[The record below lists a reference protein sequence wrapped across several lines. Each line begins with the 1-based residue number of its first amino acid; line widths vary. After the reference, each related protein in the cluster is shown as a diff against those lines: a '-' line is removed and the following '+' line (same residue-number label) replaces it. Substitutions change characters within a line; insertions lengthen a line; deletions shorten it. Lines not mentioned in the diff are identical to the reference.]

1 MELVINLL
9 SMLIRGKVATFI
21 KVAIVAL
28 ISALLLTLTQSAF
41 AKKEYVIAAFLAVA
55 IFAINFTYFNKRTV
69 PLKFFLPGIL
79 LLSAFV
85 VTPILYT
92 VVMSTYNYKT
102 GNYISKE
109 EAIGRIKALALEPD
123 ENNSAFDIVVGK
135 FQESEAILVSDIE
148 NKSYF
153 ISTPE
158 RRLELQIDQV
168 ELDENF
174 VAQRANGFT
183 PLEAGEI
190 ASSKAAT
197 IRYFYNSQY
206 FITVENLNVGAV
218 FRQSLEYLPNQDIF
232 KSLINDSIYR
242 DNGNGNYV
250 NPEDKSD
257 FLEPGWRDPA
267 WFTNYIRL
275 VSDERVRDPLISVFI
290 WTVVFATLTVLTQ
303 FSFGLLLA
311 LALNKPIRGRRI
323 YRSILVLPY
332 AMPSVMSILIWG
344 GMFNT
349 EFGAVNEIL
358 GSDIAWFQ
366 DPTFARFAVI
376 LVNLW
381 LGFPYFYLVSSGSLQ
396 AIPSELLEAAAIDG
410 ANPRQV
416 FSKVTLPLLLQ
427 ILSPLLIASFAFNFN
442 NFNLIYLLTGGG
454 PREQLDGEIAGST
467 DILISY
473 TYQIAFGSNLQD
485 LGLASAIS
493 VLIFFLVASI
503 SLYGVRKSKVL
514 ESFT

>member
-1 MELVINLL
+1 MINLL

-454 PREQLDGEIAGST
+454 PRDQLDGEIAGST

>member
-1 MELVINLL
+1 MI
-9 SMLIRGKVATFI
+9 IRGKVATTI
-21 KVAIVAL
+21 KVVLLAL
-28 ISALLLTLTQSAF
+28 ITAVLLTLTQSAF
-41 AKKEYVIAAFLAVA
+41 AKKEYVIAAFLAA
-55 IFAINFTYFNKRTV
+55 SIFALNFTYFSKRTV

-79 LLSAFV
+79 LLAAFV
-85 VTPILYT
+85 ITPILYT

-102 GNYISKE
+102 GNYIGKE
-109 EAIGRIKALALEPD
+109 EAVGRIQALALEPD
-123 ENNSAFDIVVGK
+123 ENNSAFDIVVGQ
-135 FQESEAILVSDIE
+135 FQESDALLVSDIT
-148 NKSYF
+148 NDSYF

-158 RRLELQIDQV
+158 RRIELTKNQV
-168 ELDENF
+168 ELDENL
-174 VAQRANGFT
+174 VAQGATGFMRAD
-183 PLEAGEI
+183 AGEI
-190 ASSKAAT
+190 SASKAAT
-197 IRYFYNSQY
+197 KRYFYNSEY

-218 FRQSLEYLPNQDIF
+218 FRQSLEYLPQQDIF
-232 KSLINDSIYR
+232 RSLISDAIYR

-250 NPEDKSD
+250 NPDDKSD

-267 WFTNYIRL
+267 WFTNYVRL
-275 VSDERVRDPLISVFI
+275 VNDERVRDPLISVFI
-290 WTVVFATLTVLTQ
+290 WTVVFATVTVITQ
-303 FSFGLLLA
+303 FAFGLLLA

-323 YRSILVLPY
+323 YRSILILPY

-358 GSDIAWFQ
+358 DSNIAWFQ
-366 DPTFARFAVI
+366 DPTFARVAVI

-514 ESFT
+514 ESFS

>member
-1 MELVINLL
+1 
-9 SMLIRGKVATFI
+9 MLIRGKVATFI

-41 AKKEYVIAAFLAVA
+41 AKKEYVIAGFLAIA
-55 IFAINFTYFNKRTV
+55 IFAINFTYFNRTTV

-153 ISTPE
+153 ISTLE

>member
-1 MELVINLL
+1 MINLL

-55 IFAINFTYFNKRTV
+55 IFAINFTYFNKQTV